1 MNLFLLNITDW
12 FDNLYNRYKPAFD
25 KYSNDLI
32 VFVPKFIGALL
43 LLFLGW
49 FLGRMIARF
58 FQKLLERIGADK
70 LGDRL
75 NQIDFIAR
83 SPLKIKPSTMVG
95 KFLYYLIFIF
105 FFMAATDTLGITAVS
120 DMISKIFEYL
130 PRILSAL
137 VVFVIGILF
146 ADMLKKLVH
155 TACASLNIPAA
166 GLIANFVF
174 YFVFINVAMITLSQA
189 GIDTNFI
196 QDNLSI
202 ILAGIVGAFAV
213 GYGYASRP
221 LVGNL
226 LAAYYNKN
234 KVKVGD
240 LISIDGVKGK
250 IVALDNSTMTLDADD
265 RKIIVPLNK
274 LSSEKYEIFK

>member
-1 MNLFLLNITDW
+1 MSLILLSFMDW
-12 FDNLYNRYKPAFD
+12 FNNLYNKYKPAFD

-32 VFVPKFIGALL
+32 AFVPKFIGALL

-49 FLGRMIARF
+49 FLGRMISRF

-83 SPLKIKPSTMVG
+83 SPVKLKPSIMVG
-95 KFLYYLIFIF
+95 KFFYYVIFIF

-120 DMISKIFEYL
+120 EMISKIFEYL

-240 LISIDGVKGK
+240 IISIDGVKGK
-250 IVALDNSTMTLDADD
+250 IVAMDNSTMTLDADD
-265 RKIIVPLNK
+265 RKIVVPLNK

>member
-1 MNLFLLNITDW
+1 MQNGNVST
-12 FDNLYNRYKPAFD
+12 NA
-25 KYSNDLI
+25 
-32 VFVPKFIGALL
+32 
-43 LLFLGW
+43 
-49 FLGRMIARF
+49 IAE
-58 FQKLLERIGADK
+58 KL
-70 LGDRL
+70 
-75 NQIDFIAR
+75 
-83 SPLKIKPSTMVG
+83 STT
-95 KFLYYLIFIF
+95 
-105 FFMAATDTLGITAVS
+105 AASVT
-120 DMISKIFEYL
+120 
-130 PRILSAL
+130 
-137 VVFVIGILF
+137 
-146 ADMLKKLVH
+146 DMLKKLVH

-221 LVGNL
+221 LIGNL

-240 LISIDGVKGK
+240 TIAIDGVKGK
-250 IVALDNSTMTLDADD
+250 VIELDNSTMTLEADD
-265 RKIIVPLNK
+265 RKIVVPLNK

>member
-1 MNLFLLNITDW
+1 MNLFLLSVPQW
-12 FDNLYNRYKPAFD
+12 FDDLYNKYQPMFD
-25 KYSNDLI
+25 QFFMGMIS
-32 VFVPKFIGALL
+32 FVPKFIGALL

-49 FLGRMIARF
+49 FLGRMISRF
-58 FQKLLERIGADK
+58 FQKLLVRIGADK
-70 LGDRL
+70 LGERL

-83 SPLKIKPSTMVG
+83 SPMTIKPSVMIG
-95 KFLYYLIFIF
+95 KFFYYLIFIF
-105 FFMAATDTLGITAVS
+105 FFMAAADTLGISAVS

-137 VVFVIGILF
+137 IVFVIGILF
-146 ADMLKKLVH
+146 ADVLKKLVH

-234 KVKVGD
+234 KVHVGD
-240 LISIDGVKGK
+240 TIAIDGVKGK
-250 IVALDNSTMTLDADD
+250 VLEMDNSTMTLDTDD
-265 RKIIVPLNK
+265 RKIVVPLNK

>member
-12 FDNLYNRYKPAFD
+12 FNNLYNRYKPAFD
-25 KYSNDLI
+25 KYSNDMI
-32 VFVPKFIGALL
+32 AFVPKFIGALL

-83 SPLKIKPSTMVG
+83 SPVKLKPSTMVG

-120 DMISKIFEYL
+120 DMIGKIFEYL

-250 IVALDNSTMTLDADD
+250 IVAMDNSTMTLDADD
-265 RKIIVPLNK
+265 RKIVVPLNK

>member
-1 MNLFLLNITDW
+1 MKLFLLNISDW
-12 FDNLYNRYKPAFD
+12 FNKLYD
-25 KYSNDLI
+25 KYQPMFDDFFMGMI
-32 VFVPKFIGALL
+32 AFVPKFIGALL
-43 LLFLGW
+43 LLVLGW

-58 FQKLLERIGADK
+58 FEKLLARIGADK

-83 SPLKIKPSTMVG
+83 SPMKLKPSAMVG

-105 FFMAATDTLGITAVS
+105 FFMAANDTLGITAVS

-137 VVFVIGILF
+137 VVFVLGILF
-146 ADMLKKLVH
+146 ADILKKLVH

-189 GIDTNFI
+189 GIDTDFI

-221 LVGNL
+221 LIGNL
-226 LAAYYNKN
+226 LSAYYNKN
-234 KVKVGD
+234 KVNIGET
-240 LISIDGVKGK
+240 IAIDGVKGK
-250 IVALDNSTMTLDADD
+250 IIALDNSTMTLDADD
-265 RKIIVPLNK
+265 RKIVVPLNK
-274 LSSEKYEIFK
+274 LSSERYEIFK

>member
-1 MNLFLLNITDW
+1 MNLFLLNINDW
-12 FDNLYNRYKPAFD
+12 FDNLYNKYQPMFD
-25 KYSNDLI
+25 QFLMGMI
-32 VFVPKFIGALL
+32 AFVPKFIGALL

-83 SPLKIKPSTMVG
+83 SPVKLKPSTMVG

-105 FFMAATDTLGITAVS
+105 FFMAATDTMGITAVS

-240 LISIDGVKGK
+240 IISIDGVKGK
-250 IVALDNSTMTLDADD
+250 IVAMDNSTMTLDADD
-265 RKIIVPLNK
+265 RKIVVPLNK

>member
-1 MNLFLLNITDW
+1 MNLLLLNITDW
-12 FDNLYNRYKPAFD
+12 FNDLYNKYEPMFD
-25 KYSNDLI
+25 QFFMGMI
-32 VFVPKFIGALL
+32 AFVPKFFGALL

-49 FLGRMIARF
+49 FLGRMISRF
-58 FQKLLERIGADK
+58 FQKLFERIGADK

-83 SPLKIKPSTMVG
+83 SPMKLKPSVMVG

-105 FFMAATDTLGITAVS
+105 FFMVATDTLGVTAVS

-155 TACASLNIPAA
+155 TACVSLNIPAG

-202 ILAGIVGAFAV
+202 ILAGIVAAFAV

-240 LISIDGVKGK
+240 VIAIDGVKGK
-250 IVALDNSTMTLDADD
+250 IVAIDNSTMTLDADD
-265 RKIIVPLNK
+265 RRILVPLNK

>member
-12 FDNLYNRYKPAFD
+12 FNNLYNRYKPAFD
-25 KYSNDLI
+25 KYSNDMI
-32 VFVPKFIGALL
+32 AFVPKFIGALL

-83 SPLKIKPSTMVG
+83 SPVKLKPSTMVG
-95 KFLYYLIFIF
+95 KFLYYVIFIF

-120 DMISKIFEYL
+120 EMIGKIFEYL

-250 IVALDNSTMTLDADD
+250 IVAMDNSTMTLDADD
-265 RKIIVPLNK
+265 RKIVVPLNK